1 MSKTCQHRTG
11 LPNVAGN
18 NALRIGVLALQ
29 GDVREHSAML
39 REVGADVIE
48 VRKPE
53 HLALLD
59 GLVIP
64 GGESSVMDKLSR
76 IFGLREPLVEAIAQ
90 GLPVLGTC
98 AGLILLA
105 REVEDGI
112 AGQLTLGGL
121 DVTVRRNAFGP
132 QVESFE
138 ARVAVEGITGSGIS
152 VAFIR
157 APSVTR
163 VGPGVSAIA
172 TLEDGTVVGVSS
184 GNLLGV
190 SFHPEITGDDR
201 LHRLFMGVVQRAGF
215 RAKVALDA

>member
-1 MSKTCQHRTG
+1 M
-11 LPNVAGN
+11 AGN
-18 NALRIGVLALQ
+18 NAPLIGVLALQ
-29 GDVREHSAML
+29 GDVREHVAML

-53 HLALLD
+53 HLAHID

-64 GGESSVMDKLSR
+64 GGESSVMDKLTR
-76 IFGLREPLVEAIAQ
+76 LFGVREPLVAAISQ

-105 REVEDGI
+105 DDIEDGSS
-112 AGQLTLGGL
+112 GQETLGGL
-121 DVTVRRNAFGP
+121 DVTVRRNAFGS
-132 QVESFE
+132 QVDSFE
-138 ARVAVEGITGSGIS
+138 TTVLVEGISGEGIP

-157 APSVTR
+157 APTVTR
-163 VGPGVSAIA
+163 VGPGVTAIA
-172 TLEDGTVVGVSS
+172 TLADGTVVGVASR
-184 GNLLGV
+184 NLVGV

-201 LHRLFMGVVQRAGF
+201 LHRLFVGLVTRAGF

>member
-1 MSKTCQHRTG
+1 M
-11 LPNVAGN
+11 AGN
-18 NALRIGVLALQ
+18 NAPQIGVLALQ
-29 GDVREHSAML
+29 GDVREHASML

-53 HLALLD
+53 HLAHID

-64 GGESSVMDKLSR
+64 GGESSVIDKLTR
-76 IFGLREPLVEAIAQ
+76 LFGLREPLREAIAQ

-98 AGLILLA
+98 AGLIVLA
-105 REVEDGI
+105 NDVEDSSP
-112 AGQLTLGGL
+112 GQQTLGGL
-121 DVTVRRNAFGP
+121 DVTVRRNAFGS
-132 QVESFE
+132 QVDSFE
-138 ARVAVEGITGSGIS
+138 ATVAVEGISGAGIP

-163 VGPGVSAIA
+163 MGPGVSAIA
-172 TLEDGTVVGVSS
+172 TLGDGTVVGVTS

-201 LHRLFMGVVQRAGF
+201 LHRLFVTMVTRAGF
-215 RAKVALDA
+215 RAKVALGA

>member
-1 MSKTCQHRTG
+1 M
-11 LPNVAGN
+11 AGN
-18 NALRIGVLALQ
+18 NTPHIGVLALQ
-29 GDVREHSAML
+29 GDVREHVAML
-39 REVGADVIE
+39 REIGADVVE

-53 HLALLD
+53 HLAQID

-64 GGESSVMDKLSR
+64 GGESSVIDKLTR
-76 IFGLREPLVEAIAQ
+76 IFGLREPLVQAIQQ

-105 REVEDGI
+105 QDIEDGM
-112 AGQLTLGGL
+112 AGQQTLGGL
-121 DVTVRRNAFGP
+121 DVTVRRNAFGS
-132 QVESFE
+132 QVDSFE
-138 ARVAVEGITGSGIS
+138 TSVAVEGIPGPGIS

-163 VGPGVSAIA
+163 VGPGVSPIA

-184 GNLLGV
+184 GNLVGV

-201 LHRLFMGVVQRAGF
+201 LHRLFLGVVQRAGF

>member
-1 MSKTCQHRTG
+1 M
-11 LPNVAGN
+11 AGN
-18 NALRIGVLALQ
+18 NAPLIGVLALQ
-29 GDVREHSAML
+29 GDVREHVAML

-53 HLALLD
+53 HLGHID

-64 GGESSVMDKLSR
+64 GGESSVMDKLTR
-76 IFGLREPLVEAIAQ
+76 LFGVREPLVEAISQ

-105 REVEDGI
+105 DDIEDGST
-112 AGQLTLGGL
+112 GQETLGGL
-121 DVTVRRNAFGP
+121 DVTVRRNAFGS
-132 QVESFE
+132 QVDSFE
-138 ARVAVEGITGSGIS
+138 TTVLVEGISGEGIP

-157 APSVTR
+157 APTVTR
-163 VGPGVSAIA
+163 VGPGVTAIA
-172 TLEDGTVVGVSS
+172 TLADGTVVGVASR
-184 GNLLGV
+184 NLVGV

-201 LHRLFMGVVQRAGF
+201 LHRLFVGLVTRAGF

>member
-1 MSKTCQHRTG
+1 M
-11 LPNVAGN
+11 AGN
-18 NALRIGVLALQ
+18 NTPHIGVLALQ
-29 GDVREHSAML
+29 GDVREHVAML
-39 REVGADVIE
+39 REIGADVVE

-53 HLALLD
+53 HLAHID

-64 GGESSVMDKLSR
+64 GGESSVIDKLTR
-76 IFGLREPLVEAIAQ
+76 IFGLREPLVQAIQQ

-105 REVEDGI
+105 QDIEDGM
-112 AGQLTLGGL
+112 AGQQTLGGL
-121 DVTVRRNAFGP
+121 DVTVRRNAFGS
-132 QVESFE
+132 QVDSFE
-138 ARVAVEGITGSGIS
+138 ASVAVEGIPGPGIS

-163 VGPGVSAIA
+163 VGPGVSPIA

-184 GNLLGV
+184 GNLVGV

-201 LHRLFMGVVQRAGF
+201 LHRLFLGVVQRAGF